1 MLLIIGER
9 EGNPGS
15 LDLYSLRNAEEPV
28 LSLDIDGVRLAREFG
43 AHVKGHS
50 KAITFSSD
58 SNKTSIGLRRLFE
71 SYFDK
76 ETYFRNSHAKDGVRV
91 LSIVG
96 MGNERVRL
104 AFKVSDT
111 GIDLG
116 PSITGSLKKR

>member
-43 AHVKGHS
+43 AQARTRS
-50 KAITFSSD
+50 RAITFSSD
-58 SNKTSIGLRRLFE
+58 SNKTSIGLRQLFE
-71 SYFDK
+71 SYF
-76 ETYFRNSHAKDGVRV
+76 EGEESRSGHPKDVVRV
-91 LSIVG
+91 LSIVS

-104 AFKVSDT
+104 TFKVSDS
-111 GIDLG
+111 GLDLG
-116 PSITGSLKKR
+116 PSITGSLRKR